1 MFKFLRKYD
10 KWILAIGG
18 SLLLITFLVPQA
30 IQGLS
35 QYSAQTGATWA
46 TVGAP
51 PAKLTMG
58 EADFFRRQAR
68 LIDRLGPQ
76 NLLNRLG
83 AGSDPAHWYLLL
95 REAREAGLVGGPGS
109 GLAFAQQIAAGSP
122 DGVTAEQVV
131 ALLGGQSG
139 LDFNQT
145 LETLAEID
153 GVARLINIVSS
164 AGRFSDTRMRGTA
177 ARKSL
182 GVAADV
188 VLLDA
193 REIEGIAVPP
203 ADEAALEA
211 QLEAH
216 ANDLVGEGSRGFG
229 YRIPDRFRIEW
240 MTIPRATV
248 EASLQD
254 APQLGPIELRKAYQ
268 RNPERFGG
276 GAIST
281 GTSAADFS
289 SRKDRVREL
298 MLEDLVDER
307 MKAIAKFADDRLQ
320 FPRRSLDRSG
330 LHYVLPEN
338 WADVQARFAA
348 VAEEVAK
355 EFDLPTPAVRSTV
368 DEMVEAEDLKDADRF
383 DSLSTAGTDLFGRS
397 RSTVADLVPNL
408 KEFGGSD
415 TIPVQAGI
423 AFPSLTTPEG
433 DLVVARITEAFP
445 SQPPTDLSEVRAR
458 VARDLEAVVRFET
471 LIDRLPEI
479 EETARTE
486 GIRAVANAY
495 DAPLEFAPDI
505 REANLEFL
513 LQYGITINSSI
524 PGLGDDTDAIGKVID
539 RSIALDPTRPIS
551 DQALEKRVFAIELPE
566 RLSVLVVSVEKLS
579 PLTEES
585 WARLATNPAVLQAAL
600 AQELAPFDPSEVFS
614 LDALAARHDFE
625 LSRSSLDEEDEEF
638 EDESTPASAG

>member
-58 EADFFRRQAR
+58 EADLFRRQAR

-254 APQLGPIELRKAYQ
+254 APQLGP
-268 RNPERFGG
+268 
-276 GAIST
+276 
-281 GTSAADFS
+281 
-289 SRKDRVREL
+289 
-298 MLEDLVDER
+298 
-307 MKAIAKFADDRLQ
+307 
-320 FPRRSLDRSG
+320 
-330 LHYVLPEN
+330 
-338 WADVQARFAA
+338 
-348 VAEEVAK
+348 
-355 EFDLPTPAVRSTV
+355 
-368 DEMVEAEDLKDADRF
+368 
-383 DSLSTAGTDLFGRS
+383 
-397 RSTVADLVPNL
+397 
-408 KEFGGSD
+408 
-415 TIPVQAGI
+415 
-423 AFPSLTTPEG
+423 
-433 DLVVARITEAFP
+433 
-445 SQPPTDLSEVRAR
+445 
-458 VARDLEAVVRFET
+458 
-471 LIDRLPEI
+471 
-479 EETARTE
+479 
-486 GIRAVANAY
+486 
-495 DAPLEFAPDI
+495 
-505 REANLEFL
+505 
-513 LQYGITINSSI
+513 
-524 PGLGDDTDAIGKVID
+524 
-539 RSIALDPTRPIS
+539 
-551 DQALEKRVFAIELPE
+551 
-566 RLSVLVVSVEKLS
+566 
-579 PLTEES
+579 
-585 WARLATNPAVLQAAL
+585 
-600 AQELAPFDPSEVFS
+600 
-614 LDALAARHDFE
+614 
-625 LSRSSLDEEDEEF
+625 
-638 EDESTPASAG
+638 